1 MRDESEYQQAM
12 LERQLMLEDALNRA
26 ETGVASREDWDI
38 IRFECGMPR
47 TTTVKT
53 VTNGAKYGFDSES
66 K

>member
-12 LERQLMLEDALNRA
+12 LERQLMLEDALHRA

-47 TTTVKT
+47 RPTVKT
-53 VTNGAKYGFDSES
+53 ETYGANHGIDSER